1 MHISVICKYLI
12 YSLKKCV
19 TRCISIDKN
28 VLLVY
33 YYSRIVITVF
43 TCILQMRGVFGMGRI
58 KQKISSSIKMRII
71 VSMVV
76 CITIVTLA
84 LGIASTVAS
93 YVATMNTLE
102 QSVFETSKLAGA
114 NIDGALG
121 QYKAAIS
128 EVGEDALFSA
138 EQIDSAAV
146 EKRFAELIEDY
157 EFKSVSYTDEMGI
170 TPDGKNVSFEE
181 YFSQSKVYLK
191 AYVSDLYISAEG
203 ATLYVSAPIMS
214 NDEFKGVIFAEMD
227 GRKLSE
233 IIKTLKIGEKG
244 SAFVLNQAGD
254 LIAGSNFNDV
264 LEQRNIQQEALEDS
278 SLKKMAEIQG
288 KMTALTSG
296 VASCREDGAN
306 MIIAYF
312 PIPNTENWSVGVKVN
327 KGEFL
332 SGLIVSVIITLAF
345 AVAVFVLA
353 IIISRKIAAS
363 ISNPVLACAERM
375 KLLAKGD
382 VTTEVPTFDLQD
394 ETGVLA
400 EETAKTVYDLSEFIN
415 EVSACLSEIAS
426 GNLAIK
432 FEKEYNSDF
441 APIGDAIR
449 RIITQMNSMIGNIKE
464 FSQIVMNGA
473 EQVSS
478 GAQAHSQGAT
488 EQASAVEELAATI
501 EDVSRKINT
510 NAEYA
515 RSASSEVENVN
526 KVVGAGNGHMKEL
539 VAAMHDINSNSYEIK
554 NILETIE
561 DIAFQTNIL
570 ALNAAIEAA
579 KAGVAGRGFS
589 VVAEEVKVLSE
600 KCTAAAQSTAE
611 LITTTIASVEKGN
624 KLAAQTAASL
634 GDVVAV
640 AKTVTDDIEKI
651 AEASDEQAESI
662 SEITGGVDQIAC
674 VVQSS
679 SATAEE
685 SAAASTELSEH
696 AKKLASLVESF
707 IISDD
712 YAHIQPDINESI
724 ADSTDTDYEY
734 TPADYDGDDKYFGEW
749 EESEPESESGCGAAE
764 ETNAETALHTAQI
777 FGDTAEAVAPVQEK
791 KPKKSFKTVLS
802 KAAQPFVKLGKT
814 VKSAGAKIKPG
825 KGRKA
830 KSEPEKK
837 EDNE

>member
-1 MHISVICKYLI
+1 
-12 YSLKKCV
+12 
-19 TRCISIDKN
+19 
-28 VLLVY
+28 
-33 YYSRIVITVF
+33 
-43 TCILQMRGVFGMGRI
+43 MGKIRE
-58 KQKISSSIKMRII
+58 KISSSIKMRII

-93 YVATMNTLE
+93 YIATMNTLE

-114 NIDGALG
+114 NVDGALG
-121 QYKAAIS
+121 QYKAAIA
-128 EVGEDALFSA
+128 EVGADALFAS
-138 EQIDSAAV
+138 EQIDGAAV
-146 EKRFAELIEDY
+146 EKRFAELVEEY
-157 EFKSVSYTDEMGI
+157 GFKSVSYTDEMGI

-181 YFSQSKVYLK
+181 FFAQSKVYMK
-191 AYVSDLYISAEG
+191 SYVSDLYISAEG
-203 ATLYVSAPIMS
+203 ATFYVSAPITA
-214 NDEFKGVIFAEMD
+214 DGEFKGVIFGEMN

-233 IIKTLKIGEKG
+233 IISTLKIGKKG

-254 LIAGSNFNDV
+254 LIAGDNFNDV
-264 LEQRNIQQEALEDS
+264 LDQRNIQQEALEDS

-306 MIIAYF
+306 KIIAYF

-332 SGLIVSVIITLAF
+332 SGLVVSVIITLAF

-363 ISNPVLACAERM
+363 ISNPVLACAQRM
-375 KLLAKGD
+375 KLLAEGD
-382 VTTEVPTFDLQD
+382 VTTEVPTFDLRD

-432 FEKEYNSDF
+432 FEKQYNSDF

-449 RIITQMNSMIGNIKE
+449 RIISQMNSMIGNIQD

-501 EDVSRKINT
+501 EDVSRKVNK

-515 RSASSEVENVN
+515 KSASGEVENVN
-526 KVVGAGNGHMKEL
+526 KVVEVGNGHMKEL
-539 VAAMHDINSNSYEIK
+539 VSAMHDIDSNSYEIK

-589 VVAEEVKVLSE
+589 VVAEEVKTLSE
-600 KCTAAAQSTAE
+600 KCSEAAQTTAD
-611 LITTTIASVEKGN
+611 LIGTTIASVQKGN
-624 KLAAQTAASL
+624 RLAEQTAFAL
-634 GDVVAV
+634 GDVVSAT
-640 AKTVTDDIEKI
+640 KTVTADIEKI

-662 SEITGGVDQIAC
+662 AEITGGVDQIAC

-679 SATAEE
+679 SATAQQ
-685 SAAASTELSEH
+685 SAAASTELSQH

-707 IISDD
+707 IVSDD
-712 YAHIQPDINESI
+712 YVHGQIDMGVD
-724 ADSTDTDYEY
+724 ADSAPDVDYN
-734 TPADYDGDDKYFGEW
+734 DYSEPTATYYDEDDKYFGELEKQVDDAFAW
-749 EESEPESESGCGAAE
+749 AAFEESEKGEPEPEQSGE
-764 ETNAETALHTAQI
+764 DVNAETALHI
-777 FGDTAEAVAPVQEK
+777 GEILGDADEGVPTEDVQ
-791 KPKKSFKTVLS
+791 KPKKPAKEVVA
-802 KAAQPFVKLGKT
+802 KVGAPFVRLGKA
-814 VKSAGAKIKPG
+814 VAAKMKSAKKVKADK
-825 KGRKA
+825 KA
-830 KSEPEKK
+830 KTDI
-837 EDNE
+837 EDNQKADEEKTDNE